1 MSKGRLF
8 VISGPSG
15 AGKSTI
21 TKKIIS
27 LKDNLF
33 LSTSVTTRKPR
44 IGEIDGKDYYF
55 YTKEKF
61 IENIEKNNFI
71 EYAKVHNNYYGT
83 LKSEISEKLEMGKN
97 IILEIDVQGGEQ
109 IKKQCSDAV
118 LIFVKAPN
126 KDELEKRLRS
136 RNTDTEEVIEL
147 RLKNSLK
154 ELEYEKF
161 YNEILINITIE
172 DSLDKLS
179 QIIDKY
185 VIGGD
190 IS

>member
-71 EYAKVHNNYYGT
+71 E
-83 LKSEISEKLEMGKN
+83 
-97 IILEIDVQGGEQ
+97 
-109 IKKQCSDAV
+109 
-118 LIFVKAPN
+118 
-126 KDELEKRLRS
+126 
-136 RNTDTEEVIEL
+136 
-147 RLKNSLK
+147 
-154 ELEYEKF
+154 
-161 YNEILINITIE
+161 
-172 DSLDKLS
+172 
-179 QIIDKY
+179 
-185 VIGGD
+185 IGRA
-190 IS
+190 SCRERV